1 MNFKEDFS
9 EEQQNLLKKIENI
22 SVENKNYS
30 QDEIKETFNT
40 VSSYIMSK
48 SSKNGDLSKE
58 LNNYTGILNKLIE
71 NEK

>member
-9 EEQQNLLKKIENI
+9 EEQQNLLKKIEHI

-30 QDEIKETFNT
+30 QDEIKETINN

>member
-1 MNFKEDFS
+1 MNFKKDFS

-30 QDEIKETFNT
+30 QDEIKETFNN

>member
-1 MNFKEDFS
+1 MNFKKDFS
-9 EEQQNLLKKIENI
+9 EEQQNLLQKIEQI
-22 SVENKNYS
+22 SVEDKNYS
-30 QDEIKETFNT
+30 QDEIKETINN

-58 LNNYTGILNKLIE
+58 LNAYTGILNKLIE

>member
-9 EEQQNLLKKIENI
+9 EDQQNLLKKIEHI

-30 QDEIKETFNT
+30 QDEIKETINN

-48 SSKNGDLSKE
+48 SSKNGDLLKE

>member
-1 MNFKEDFS
+1 MNFKIDFS
-9 EEQQNLLKKIENI
+9 KEQQNLLKKIEHI
-22 SVENKNYS
+22 SIEDKNYS
-30 QDEIKETFNT
+30 NEEIKNAING

-58 LNNYTGILNKLIE
+58 LNNYNGILNKLIE

>member
-1 MNFKEDFS
+1 MNFKKDFS

-30 QDEIKETFNT
+30 QDEIKETINN

-58 LNNYTGILNKLIE
+58 LNNYTRILNKLIE

>member
-9 EEQQNLLKKIENI
+9 EDQQNLLKKIEHI

-30 QDEIKETFNT
+30 QDEIKETINN

>member
-1 MNFKEDFS
+1 MKLKEDFS
-9 EEQQNLLKKIENI
+9 EEQKNLLKKIENI

>member
-1 MNFKEDFS
+1 MNFKKDFS

>member
-1 MNFKEDFS
+1 MNFKIDFS

>member
-30 QDEIKETFNT
+30 QDEIKETINN

>member
-1 MNFKEDFS
+1 MNFKIDFS

-30 QDEIKETFNT
+30 QDEIEKTINN
-40 VSSYIMSK
+40 VYSYIMSK

-58 LNNYTGILNKLIE
+58 LNNYTEILNKLIE